1 MEASP
6 QMDTSRPSNLR
17 LAAFA
22 LTAIGALV
30 IGVGSILTWVTVGF
44 SQEQLAALT
53 SATKGTDVTDGKVT
67 LGCAVV
73 ALILILLSR
82 VVSDTVR
89 AVMAGIVV
97 VAGGAAVAVALLF
110 ISSAPTK
117 YTPIDSES
125 LVARIATLIS
135 KSPDEVR
142 AALAAVSDRLGP
154 YTDVGAGPW
163 IVVAGGLMVMVGG
176 VLTVR
181 WAARLSA
188 AHVAADEDDDFDAG
202 PNRDGG
208 VNEDGGPADD
218 DLSAGPEPSQ
228 D

>member
-1 MEASP
+1 MEATP

-22 LTAIGALV
+22 LTASGALV

-44 SQEQLAALT
+44 ADPSLAALT
-53 SATKGTDVTDGKVT
+53 SLTKGTDIADGKIA
-67 LGCAVV
+67 LGCAV
-73 ALILILLSR
+73 ATLLLVVVSR

-97 VAGGAAVAVALLF
+97 VAGGLATAVAAVF
-110 ISSAPTK
+110 IRSAPTN
-117 YTPIDSES
+117 YTPIDSEG
-125 LVARIATLIS
+125 LVARIAAYLGKT
-135 KSPDEVR
+135 PDEIR
-142 AALAAVSDRLGP
+142 AALAGVSDKLGP
-154 YTDVGAGPW
+154 YTNVGAGPW
-163 IVVAGGLMVMVGG
+163 VVVIGGLMVIAGG

-188 AHVAADEDDDFDAG
+188 AHVATDEAGDDRRDDVAG
-202 PNRDGG
+202 DEQTPQ
-208 VNEDGGPADD
+208 
-218 DLSAGPEPSQ
+218 EPSL

>member
-1 MEASP
+1 MEATP

-22 LTAIGALV
+22 LTASGALV

-44 SQEQLAALT
+44 ADPSLAALT
-53 SATKGTDVTDGKVT
+53 SPTKGTDIADGKIA
-67 LGCAVV
+67 LGCAV
-73 ALILILLSR
+73 ATLLLVVVSR

-97 VAGGAAVAVALLF
+97 VAGGLATAVAAVF
-110 ISSAPTK
+110 IRSAPTN
-117 YTPIDSES
+117 YTPIDSEG
-125 LVARIATLIS
+125 LVARIAAYLGKT
-135 KSPDEVR
+135 PDEIR
-142 AALAAVSDRLGP
+142 AALVGVSDKLGP
-154 YTDVGAGPW
+154 YTNVGAGPW
-163 IVVAGGLMVMVGG
+163 VVVIGGLMVIVGG

-188 AHVAADEDDDFDAG
+188 AHVATDEAGDDFSD
-202 PNRDGG
+202 DVGG
-208 VNEDGGPADD
+208 DEQTPQ
-218 DLSAGPEPSQ
+218 EPSR